1 VDFVNVID
9 PGPFRRPVTVV
20 ALDGWV
26 NAGSAA
32 TIAAEALVQ
41 GGPIV
46 ARFDSDRLYDYRMS
60 RPVVD
65 FVDGVMQQVE
75 WPELTVRLHP
85 TELLDLLVVTGIEPN
100 WSWQQLSDELVKIS
114 KAWGVTQHLSI
125 GGVPWAAPHT
135 RPISVMTTASSAER
149 VPADDHPAGLLRVP
163 GAAVSALEWKAAR
176 SGIPTSG
183 FWARVPNYVG
193 NSFTAASIA
202 LLRKL
207 EAHLGVT
214 LPTEGLE
221 QDAADELEQLDLA
234 VSNRP
239 DVKTMVEQFEQLH
252 DAQVGGVSGEDLAT
266 EIEKFLREQQ

>member
-1 VDFVNVID
+1 VDFVEVID
-9 PGPFRRPVTVV
+9 SGPFRRPVTVV

-32 TIAAEALVQ
+32 TIAAEALVHDA
-41 GGPIV
+41 PII

-75 WPELTVRLHP
+75 WPELTVRLHA
-85 TELLDLLVVTGIEPN
+85 TGTLDLLVVTGIEPN
-100 WSWQQLSDELVKIS
+100 WSWQQLSNELVKIS

-135 RPISVMTTASSAER
+135 RPISVMTTASSPER
-149 VPADDHPAGLLRVP
+149 VPANDHPGGLLRVP

-193 NSFTAASIA
+193 NNFAAASIA
-202 LLRKL
+202 LLRRL

-214 LPTEGLE
+214 LPTEGLA

-252 DAQVGGVSGEDLAT
+252 DAQVGSVSGEDLAS